1 MTTSTTATTAAPE
14 CGRPSVSNRIV
25 GGGDAVAGEWPWQVS
40 LHSDGHC
47 GGSLIN
53 NEWVLTAAHCFPSQ
67 NASNVIVYL
76 GRQTHAG
83 PNPNEVNRTVSQII
97 NHPNYSSSTHDNDI
111 SLLHLSSPVTFTNY
125 IKPVCLAAADSTFFN
140 GTSSWVTGWGNTAS
154 GVSLA
159 GTSPL
164 QEVEVPLIGNKKCNC
179 LYGQKSITNNM
190 ICAGLM
196 QGGKDSCQGDSG
208 GPLVSK
214 QDSVWIQSG
223 IVSFGEGCAK
233 PNFPGVYGRVSQYQ
247 NWIKEHITTN
257 QPGFV
262 KFTSNGTDGDL
273 SVSCSIVPPVTTTP
287 TVMTTSTTATTAAP
301 ECGRPS
307 VSNRIVGGGDAVAGE
322 WPWQV
327 SLHSDGHCGG
337 SLINNEWVL
346 TAAHCFPSQNAS
358 NVIVYLGRQTQS
370 GPNPNEVNRT
380 VSQII
385 NHPNYSSST
394 HDNDISLLHLSS
406 PVTFT
411 NYIKP
416 VCLAAA
422 DSTFFNGTS
431 SWVTGWGN
439 TASGVS
445 LAGTSPLQE
454 VEVPLIGNKKCNCLY
469 GQKSIT
475 NNMICAGLMQG
486 GKDSCQGDSGGPLV
500 SKQDSVWIQ
509 SGIVS
514 FGEGCAKPNFPGVYG
529 RVSQYQNWIKEHITT
544 NQPGFVKFTSN
555 GTDGD
560 LSVSCSIVP
569 PVTTTPTVMTTS
581 TTATTAAPV
590 VCGRA
595 RLNTRVGGSNS
606 LATSGAWPWMA
617 SLQFNGSHVCGGTMV
632 SQRFVMTS
640 ASCFSRSTNA
650 SNWTVV
656 LGRLNQKGTNA
667 NEISVQVANITISN
681 LTGDNVAIVYLASAP
696 KLSDFIQ
703 PLCVDMGESRFSV
716 NTPCWVAGWGSVSG
730 SADQILKES
739 RTSIVDCGNT
749 SSNSICTTSIT
760 LEEGDQGGPLMCKPG
775 LSWIQAA
782 VLSIP
787 TSNSTATRQSKDMQ
801 VFTKV
806 STYETFLRSVVG
818 SFPPKETNAASGSL
832 ATPSSTNGLQCFT
845 TVPLFSLTVLQIFYQ
860 S

>member
-1 MTTSTTATTAAPE
+1 MMKTFHVLSAVFAVTLLVRGCDAQLE
-14 CGRPSVSNRIV
+14 DICGRPFVPSRIV

-40 LHSDGHC
+40 LHSGGHFC

-53 NEWVLTAAHCFPSQ
+53 NEWVLTAAHCVLGKI
-67 NASNVIVYL
+67 ASKVIVYL
-76 GRQTHAG
+76 GRQTQSG
-83 PNPNEVNRTVSQII
+83 PNPNEVNRAVSRII
-97 NHPNYSSSTHDNDI
+97 NHPSYSSSTHDNDI

-125 IKPVCLAAADSTFFN
+125 IKPVCLAAADSRFFN

-159 GTSPL
+159 TTRPL
-164 QEVEVPLIGNKKCNC
+164 QEVEVPIIGSRKCTC
-179 LYGQKSITNNM
+179 LYGQKSKITNNM

-247 NWIKEHITTN
+247 SWIKEHITTN

-262 KFTSNGTDGDL
+262 KFISYD
-273 SVSCSIVPPVTTTP
+273 I
-287 TVMTTSTTATTAAP
+287 
-301 ECGRPS
+301 CGRPFVPS
-307 VSNRIVGGGDAVAGE
+307 RIVGGGDAVAGE

-327 SLHSDGHCGG
+327 SLHSGGHFCGG

-346 TAAHCFPSQNAS
+346 TAAHCFQRKNAS

-370 GPNPNEVNRT
+370 GPNPNEVNRA

-385 NHPNYSSST
+385 NHPNYNSST

-439 TASGVS
+439 TASDVP

-454 VEVPLIGNKKCNCLY
+454 VEVPIIGNKRCNCLY
-469 GQKSIT
+469 DQKSIT
-475 NNMICAGLMQG
+475 NNMICAGLKQG

-514 FGEGCAKPNFPGVYG
+514 FGEGCAEPNLPGVYG

-555 GTDGD
+555 GIDGD

-656 LGRLNQKGTNA
+656 LGRLNQKVPPNSQ
-667 NEISVQVANITISN
+667 ISFSP
-681 LTGDNVAIVYLASAP
+681 SAW
-696 KLSDFIQ
+696 
-703 PLCVDMGESRFSV
+703 
-716 NTPCWVAGWGSVSG
+716 TWG
-730 SADQILKES
+730 K
-739 RTSIVDCGNT
+739 
-749 SSNSICTTSIT
+749 
-760 LEEGDQGGPLMCKPG
+760 
-775 LSWIQAA
+775 
-782 VLSIP
+782 
-787 TSNSTATRQSKDMQ
+787 
-801 VFTKV
+801 
-806 STYETFLRSVVG
+806 
-818 SFPPKETNAASGSL
+818 AAS
-832 ATPSSTNGLQCFT
+832 P
-845 TVPLFSLTVLQIFYQ
+845 
-860 S
+860 